1 MPTLRRSTSR
11 TPSSRTLRLRGL
23 VVAVVLALFG
33 TFLYQATNGA
43 YDDEFKLTVLANTI
57 GEGLAPG
64 AEVKFHGMAIGSVKD
79 LQTIG
84 YNKQRMTVELEPRQ
98 ARVLTQ
104 DTVARFTSSNL
115 FGTTEVELVSDGKGA
130 PLRSN
135 ETLTVRADSQA
146 ASITEL
152 LREAQRLARI
162 LDTPE
167 LNHVIDVLRRHS
179 DLVEPALK
187 AVLDLTK
194 TLADSQAL
202 VISQSLSVFAPLLNG
217 VNRVVPVLD
226 QTPDLVDAMNFL
238 LAPGGTER
246 TNLVMRQTGQ
256 LLADVG
262 QILVRN
268 NPWLTHLVAG
278 IMNVA
283 VPGAYA
289 AGSMAPAYDRLS
301 GLIDRTSTA
310 LPVIDGQVRMRT
322 EVILDPPPGDA
333 SPGPGPG
340 PSPGSAFGPRPGP
353 GPGGGR

>member
-289 AGSMAPAYDRLS
+289 AGSMAPAYDRVS
-301 GLIDRTSTA
+301 SLIDRTSTA

-322 EVILDPPPGDA
+322 EVILDPLPGA
-333 SPGPGPG
+333 
-340 PSPGSAFGPRPGP
+340 PSPG
-353 GPGGGR
+353 GGQ